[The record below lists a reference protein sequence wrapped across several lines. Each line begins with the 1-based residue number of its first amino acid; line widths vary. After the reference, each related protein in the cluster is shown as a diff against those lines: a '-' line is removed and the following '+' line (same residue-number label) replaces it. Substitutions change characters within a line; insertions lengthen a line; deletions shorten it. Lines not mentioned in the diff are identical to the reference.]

1 MSRVRNANEFLDRL
15 RKARGDYDSY
25 FREQI
30 KNIRETYSRNPTG
43 KSPPYIDQAL
53 EAHVREYFVN
63 TFLNALNWRLGK
75 SPNDDLPNLISESPL
90 ASSHRGT
97 TRFLDYLGI
106 DVDEQGNNPLLIVET
121 KPPRS
126 PLPKRRGRSDDSLA
140 TVVHAGLCGESLGV
154 GWDSWIATLRDY
166 VQSVKDRTSKAPRRV
181 VITSGEWLILF
192 TEPEEAFCNNGSP
205 NPKDIFTYSNRDE
218 IERNYNEIF
227 EELEHQNVL
236 NKAPIL
242 TISEVPFYLRPEIID
257 RAMFGLRLMYIE
269 APGFYGLSPSVKVV
283 PVVYVGTQHGAWFCV
298 DSRHEKEIPHQSEEI
313 VSHLDEIDEI
323 ARQLLNDI
331 NSGLG
336 VNLVCSSL
344 INHYHDEENSGP
356 IAEKMHLP
364 GIREVIY
371 RPQNSATEF
380 LVLTG
385 HNTHFLLKESS
396 VPYCPHHDW
405 ATSHREGYA
414 ADTGPVEMRNTKRPR
429 SFFIS
434 REVHHCAHRDVR
446 EAKGSR
452 ITDANR
458 DRCGPRSG
466 GKGEAFC
473 EIWRFEE
480 HLCCRTCAFE
490 DVCTKAQ
497 VFHLPCQR
505 PQDNE

>member
-30 KNIRETYSRNPTG
+30 ENIRETYSRNPTG
-43 KSPPYIDQAL
+43 KLPPHVDQVL

-63 TFLNALNWRLGK
+63 AFLSALNWRLEK
-75 SPNDDLPNLISESPL
+75 SPGEALPNLIPESPVD
-90 ASSHRGT
+90 SSYRGT

-106 DVDEQGNNPLLIVET
+106 DTGRQGGGPLLIVET
-121 KPPRS
+121 KRPRS
-126 PLPKRRGRSDDSLA
+126 PLPKRQEGGGSDDSLA
-140 TVVHAGLCGESLGV
+140 TVVHAGLCGESLGAE
-154 GWDSWIATLRDY
+154 WEEWIATLRDY
-166 VQSVKDRTSKAPRRV
+166 VQSVKDRTGKAPRRV

-218 IERNYNEIF
+218 IEENYKEIF
-227 EELEHQNVL
+227 EKLEHQNVL

-242 TISEVPFYLRPEIID
+242 TIGEVPFYVRPEIID

-269 APGFYGLSPSVKVV
+269 TPGLYRRSPSIKVA
-283 PVVYVGTQHGAWFCV
+283 PVVYVGTQYGAWFCV
-298 DSRHEKEIPHQSEEI
+298 DSHHEREIPHQSEEI
-313 VSHLDEIDEI
+313 VNHLDEIDGI
-323 ARQLLNDI
+323 ARQLLSNI

-336 VNLVCSSL
+336 ATLVCSSL
-344 INHYHDEENSGP
+344 INHYHDGENSDP
-356 IAEKMHLP
+356 IDERMYLP
-364 GIREVIY
+364 GIREIN
-371 RPQNSATEF
+371 RSQNSATEF

-385 HNTHFLLKESS
+385 HNTHFFLNESS
-396 VPYCPHHDW
+396 VPDCPHHNW
-405 ATSHREGYA
+405 AESHREGYA
-414 ADTGPVEMRNTKRPR
+414 SDNGPVEKRSTWNPR

-452 ITDANR
+452 ITDMNR

-490 DVCTKAQ
+490 DVCTRAQ
-497 VFHLPCQR
+497 VFNLPCQR
-505 PQDNE
+505 PQDN